1 MVTDSQ
7 TDAVFFSAWL
17 TGLECWKDI
26 RAALEQFH
34 VPYGLLSDTRDYWVR
49 DFMPVQLSP
58 DVYLQYVYI
67 PDYLR
72 DSAVYRTDGAVCF
85 EKLKL
90 SDVRVTKTDVVLDG
104 GNVIKCGDSVI
115 MTDKTFYENRN
126 YDKVALM
133 NELERCFG
141 AELVVIPWDH
151 HERYGHADGMVRYLG
166 DGRVLLTNYGDFDP
180 GFAEKLLKV
189 LSRRYEVTELCYPV
203 GKPSPYN
210 WAYIN
215 YLQVG
220 EVILLPRLDMK
231 EDGMAYERFRALFPQ
246 ASIGQVGVKSLVRRG
261 GALNCV
267 SWNICNQLN

>member
-115 MTDKTFYENRN
+115 MTDKIFYENRN

-166 DGRVLLTNYGDFDP
+166 DGRVLLTNYGDLYP

-189 LSRRYEVTELCYPV
+189 LSRRFEVTELCYPV

-215 YLQVG
+215 YLQGG

>member
-115 MTDKTFYENRN
+115 MTDKIFYENRN

-261 GALNCV
+261 GPLNCV

>member
-115 MTDKTFYENRN
+115 MTDKIFYENRN

-166 DGRVLLTNYGDFDP
+166 DGRVLLTNYGDLYP

-189 LSRRYEVTELCYPV
+189 LSRRFEVTELCYPV

>member
-115 MTDKTFYENRN
+115 MTDKIFYENRN

-231 EDGMAYERFRALFPQ
+231 EDGMAYERFRALF
-246 ASIGQVGVKSLVRRG
+246 RRLPL
-261 GALNCV
+261 AR
-267 SWNICNQLN
+267 WE

>member
-115 MTDKTFYENRN
+115 MTDKIFYENRN

-166 DGRVLLTNYGDFDP
+166 DGRVLLTNYGDFAP
-180 GFAEKLLKV
+180 EFAKELVKT
-189 LSRRYEVTELCYPV
+189 LSHKYDVTELSYPLQ
-203 GKPSPYN
+203 KPSSYN

-220 EVILLPRLDMK
+220 KVVLMPKLDDP
-231 EDGMAYERFRALFPQ
+231 ENDMAYEQLHNLFPD
-246 ASIGQVGVKSLVRRG
+246 ASICRVGGIKPLLRRG
-261 GALNCV
+261 GGLNCV
-267 SWNICNQLN
+267 SWNVCN

>member
-90 SDVRVTKTDVVLDG
+90 SDVRVTKTDVVLDVG
-104 GNVIKCGDSVI
+104 HVIKYGDSVI
-115 MTDKTFYENRN
+115 MTDKIFYENRN

>member
-115 MTDKTFYENRN
+115 MTDKIFYENRN

-180 GFAEKLLKV
+180 GFAQKLLKA
-189 LSRRYEVTELCYPV
+189 SPRRYEVTELCSPA

>member
-1 MVTDSQ
+1 MVTDSP

-17 TGLECWKDI
+17 PGLECWKDI

-115 MTDKTFYENRN
+115 MTDKIFYENRN

-180 GFAEKLLKV
+180 GLAEKLLKV

>member
-17 TGLECWKDI
+17 TGLEFWKDI

-115 MTDKTFYENRN
+115 MTDKIFYENSN
-126 YDKVALM
+126 YEKVDLM
-133 NELERCFG
+133 NELE
-141 AELVVIPWDH
+141 
-151 HERYGHADGMVRYLG
+151 
-166 DGRVLLTNYGDFDP
+166 
-180 GFAEKLLKV
+180 
-189 LSRRYEVTELCYPV
+189 LC
-203 GKPSPYN
+203 
-210 WAYIN
+210 
-215 YLQVG
+215 
-220 EVILLPRLDMK
+220 
-231 EDGMAYERFRALFPQ
+231 
-246 ASIGQVGVKSLVRRG
+246 
-261 GALNCV
+261 
-267 SWNICNQLN
+267 

>member
-1 MVTDSQ
+1 M
-7 TDAVFFSAWL
+7 
-17 TGLECWKDI
+17 
-26 RAALEQFH
+26 
-34 VPYGLLSDTRDYWVR
+34 
-49 DFMPVQLSP
+49 
-58 DVYLQYVYI
+58 
-67 PDYLR
+67 
-72 DSAVYRTDGAVCF
+72 
-85 EKLKL
+85 
-90 SDVRVTKTDVVLDG
+90 
-104 GNVIKCGDSVI
+104 
-115 MTDKTFYENRN
+115 
-126 YDKVALM
+126 
-133 NELERCFG
+133 
-141 AELVVIPWDH
+141 IPWDH
-151 HERYGHADGMVRYLG
+151 HERYGHADGLVCYLG